1 MASPFFRTLRALE
14 NEPPPRRRLA
24 FAMGALAV
32 WAGWMHFA
40 RVEVY
45 ASSSDARL
53 EAREKP
59 SRAAAAEAGRVVAL
73 HVELGRTVRPGDALV
88 ELDRAVEEQRLA
100 EARAHTRTVERKI
113 VALEKQIATER
124 ERRAAH
130 WRLNTV
136 GAQQADLGVREA
148 DQAKQQRERLAE
160 MSKKL
165 SEAALLSRGDLW
177 KAEDEVAD
185 SRLKV
190 DSASIE
196 RSRQNATRDYDD
208 RTEESRIAE
217 LSRQVTELLAE
228 HDVSVAAADTASAAL
243 ERRTVR
249 AAIGGHLGS
258 IAALQ
263 VGDVLK
269 AGDAVATVVPEG
281 ELHVVAQFA
290 PSDAVGRVLPGQRA
304 RVKLKGFAW
313 TQFGMLDAEVSDVAN
328 EPQGGTVRTELR
340 LRSPDGSR
348 VPLQHG
354 LPGEVEIE
362 VERVSPLQL
371 LARTLGASPAPAP
384 STRAPG
390 DLVAGK
396 GEP

>member
-24 FAMGALAV
+24 LGMGLLAV
-32 WAGWMHFA
+32 WLVWMHFA

-73 HVELGRTVRPGDALV
+73 HVELGRAVRAGDALV
-88 ELDRAVEEQRLA
+88 ELDRAVEEQRVA
-100 EARAHTRTVERKI
+100 EAQAHTRTVERKI
-113 VALEKQIATER
+113 VALEKQIVTER

-136 GAQQADLGVREA
+136 GAQQAGLGVREA

-177 KAEDEVAD
+177 KAEDEAAG

-196 RSRQNATRDYDD
+196 LSRQNATREYDD
-208 RTEESRIAE
+208 RTEESRIAD

-228 HDVSVAAADTASAAL
+228 HDVSVAAADTARAAL

-249 AAIGGHLGS
+249 AAISGHLGS

-263 VGDVLK
+263 MGDVLK
-269 AGDAVATVVPEG
+269 AGDAVATVIPEG
-281 ELHVVAQFA
+281 EVHVVAQFA

-340 LRSPDGSR
+340 LRAPGGSK

-354 LPGEVEIE
+354 LPGDVEIE

-371 LARTLGASPAPAP
+371 LMRTLGASPAPAP
-384 STRAPG
+384 ASRAPA